1 MRAETDSAWPSVG
14 ATAFGTRLP
23 VELALGSRPAAPG
36 SVRGWRRG
44 DRSQDEGGREGM
56 TAAAAAPNKGAVG
69 RLLDLIEVAGN
80 KVPHPVLMFLYL
92 IIGVILLSQVLAML
106 GVSVTDE
113 IAVPV
118 GESLVPEYYEDT
130 TYPGVNAGDTLDQ
143 EWEVKEVTVAIR
155 GLLTTEGIR
164 FIFTS
169 FVANFAGFGVVA
181 VTFVALMGAGVAEAG
196 GLMGALIR
204 KLVAASPRRLLAF
217 ILVLVGIMSSI
228 ASDAGYL
235 ILVPLGAAAFL
246 SIGRHPLAG
255 MAMCFA
261 AVGSVFGVNPILG
274 PIDAMITEITNEAL
288 GATTAAPLTIVANYW
303 FNIASSLVLAVVVAL
318 VTERIVEPRLGAFT
332 GDAVTDEEGAE
343 IDPAAESRGLRYAL
357 VAFVAF
363 VVLVLAFTLPPG
375 APLRDPETGDIIGT
389 TPFMD
394 SLLFIIAM
402 IFLVSG
408 IAFGK
413 GAGTFTNANQVIAA
427 VTKTFAGL
435 GGLVFM
441 LLMISQFIAYFNFS
455 NLPSVLAIALA
466 EMLEAAGIGALPLLI
481 GMIVVIMLLDIIIP
495 GIIPKWAIFAPI
507 FIPLF
512 IQLGVPP
519 QTGLAAYRVADSPLN
534 TITPLMVYLPFMVT
548 VAQRYQ
554 RDAGI
559 GTIIALMMPY
569 AIIVGLVW
577 VVLFV
582 LWFLVGLPVGPGY
595 PVAI

>member
-1 MRAETDSAWPSVG
+1 
-14 ATAFGTRLP
+14 
-23 VELALGSRPAAPG
+23 
-36 SVRGWRRG
+36 
-44 DRSQDEGGREGM
+44 M
-56 TAAAAAPNKGAVG
+56 TAAAAPQQRSAIG
-69 RLLDLIEVAGN
+69 RLLDFIEVAGN

-92 IIGVILLSQVLAML
+92 IIGVIVLSQVLYMA
-106 GVSVTDE
+106 GVSVTDQ
-113 IAVPV
+113 IVVPDPI
-118 GESLVPEYYEDT
+118 LVTPDYYADT
-130 TYPGVNAGDTLDQ
+130 TYPSGSEGDVLANGWHI
-143 EWEVKEVTVAIR
+143 EEVTIAIR

-169 FVANFAGFGVVA
+169 FVSNFAGFGVVA
-181 VTFVALMGAGVAEAG
+181 VTFVALMGAGVAEVG
-196 GLMGALIR
+196 GLMAALIR
-204 KLVAASPRRLLAF
+204 KLVAASPRKLLAF
-217 ILVLVGIMSSI
+217 ILVMVGITSSI

-288 GATTAAPLTIVANYW
+288 GSTTVAPLTIVANYW
-303 FNIASSLVLAVVVAL
+303 FSIVSSLVLAVVVAL
-318 VTERIVEPRLGAFT
+318 VTERIIEPRLGAFT
-332 GDAVTDEEGAE
+332 GEAVADTDAHE
-343 IDPAAESRGLRYAL
+343 IDTTAESRGLRYAL
-357 VAFVAF
+357 VAFLAF
-363 VVLVLAFTLPPG
+363 VGLVLVFTLPPG
-375 APLRDPETGDIIGT
+375 APLRDPITGDIIGT

-427 VTKTFAGL
+427 VTKTFSGL

-466 EMLEAAGIGALPLLI
+466 EVLEAAGIGALPLLI

-512 IQLGVPP
+512 VQLGVPP
-519 QTGLAAYRVADSPLN
+519 QTGLAAYRVADSPFN

-554 RDAGI
+554 KDAGI
-559 GTIIALMMPY
+559 GTIIALMLPY
-569 AIIVGLVW
+569 AIIVAVVW
-577 VVLFV
+577 ILLFIV
-582 LWFLVGLPVGPGY
+582 WFLLGLPLGPGY
-595 PVAI
+595 PVAL

>member
-1 MRAETDSAWPSVG
+1 MAA
-14 ATAFGTRLP
+14 ATA
-23 VELALGSRPAAPG
+23 AP
-36 SVRGWRRG
+36 
-44 DRSQDEGGREGM
+44 D
-56 TAAAAAPNKGAVG
+56 KGAMT
-69 RLLDLIEVAGN
+69 RLLDVIEVAGN
-80 KVPHPVLMFLYL
+80 KVPHPVMMFLYL
-92 IIGVILLSQVLAML
+92 IIGVIVLSQVLAML
-106 GVSVTDE
+106 GVSVTDT
-113 IAVPV
+113 IVVPDTEQV
-118 GESLVPEYYEDT
+118 APDYYYDS
-130 TYPGVNAGDTLDQ
+130 TYPDANTGDNLDNGWHT
-143 EWEVKEVTVAIR
+143 EEVTVAIQ
-155 GLLTTEGIR
+155 GLLSTEGIR

-196 GLMGALIR
+196 GLMAALIR
-204 KLVAASPRRLLAF
+204 KLVAASPRKLLAL
-217 ILVLVGIMSSI
+217 ILVLVGIMSSV

-235 ILVPLGAAAFL
+235 ILVPLGAAAFV

-288 GATTAAPLTIVANYW
+288 GATGAPPLTIVSNYW
-303 FNIASSLVLAVVVAL
+303 FSIASSLVLAVVVAL
-318 VTERIVEPRLGAFT
+318 VTERIIEPRLGAFT
-332 GDAVTDEEGAE
+332 GTVEADADAQE
-343 IDPAAESRGLRYAL
+343 IDPAAESKGLRYAL
-357 VAFVAF
+357 VAFLAF
-363 VVLVLAFTLPPG
+363 TGLVLALTLPPG
-375 APLRDPETGDIIGT
+375 APLRDPVSGDIIGT

-402 IFLVSG
+402 MFLVSG

-413 GAGTFTNANQVIAA
+413 GAGTFTSANQVIAA

-466 EMLEAAGIGALPLLI
+466 EMLEAAGVPALPLLI
-481 GMIVVIMLLDIIIP
+481 GMIVVIMLLDIVIP

-512 IQLGVPP
+512 VQLGVPP

-554 RDAGI
+554 KDAGI

-569 AIIVGLVW
+569 AVIVAVVW
-577 VVLFV
+577 VLLFIA
-582 LWFLVGLPVGPGY
+582 WFLLGLPVGPGY
-595 PVAI
+595 PVTL

>member
-1 MRAETDSAWPSVG
+1 
-14 ATAFGTRLP
+14 
-23 VELALGSRPAAPG
+23 
-36 SVRGWRRG
+36 
-44 DRSQDEGGREGM
+44 M
-56 TAAAAAPNKGAVG
+56 TAAAAPQQRGAIG
-69 RLLDLIEVAGN
+69 RLLDFVEVAGN

-92 IIGVILLSQVLAML
+92 IIGVIVLSQVLAIA
-106 GVSVTDE
+106 GVSVTDT
-113 IAVPV
+113 IVVPNTEQV
-118 GESLVPEYYEDT
+118 SPDYYPDS
-130 TYPGVNAGDTLDQ
+130 TYPDANTGDNLDNGWHT
-143 EWEVKEVTVAIR
+143 EHVTIPIV
-155 GLLTTEGIR
+155 GLLSAEGIR

-204 KLVAASPRRLLAF
+204 KLVAASPRKLLAF
-217 ILVLVGIMSSI
+217 ILVMVGIMSSV

-288 GATTAAPLTIVANYW
+288 GATGSPPLTIVANYW
-303 FNIASSLVLAVVVAL
+303 FSIVSSLVLAVVVAL
-318 VTERIVEPRLGAFT
+318 ITERIVEPRLGRWAGT
-332 GDAVTDEEGAE
+332 VDAAGDDQEV
-343 IDPAAESRGLRYAL
+343 DPAAESKGLRYAL
-357 VAFVAF
+357 FAFLGFVAL
-363 VVLVLAFTLPPG
+363 VLVLTLPPG
-375 APLRDPETGDIIGT
+375 APLRDPVTGDIIGT

-394 SLLFIIAM
+394 SLLFIISM

-408 IAFGK
+408 IAFGV
-413 GAGTFTNANQVIAA
+413 GAKTFTNANQVIAA

-466 EMLEAAGIGALPLLI
+466 EVLEKAGIPALPLLI
-481 GMIVVIMLLDIIIP
+481 GMIVVIMALDIIIP

-512 IQLGVPP
+512 VQLGVPP
-519 QTGLAAYRVADSPLN
+519 QTGLAAYRVADSPFN

-548 VAQRYQ
+548 IAQRYQ
-554 RDAGI
+554 ADAGI
-559 GTIIALMMPY
+559 GTIISLMLPY
-569 AIIVGLVW
+569 AVIVAVVW
-577 VVLFV
+577 ILLFIA
-582 LWFLVGLPVGPGY
+582 WFLLGLPLGPGY
-595 PVAI
+595 PVAL